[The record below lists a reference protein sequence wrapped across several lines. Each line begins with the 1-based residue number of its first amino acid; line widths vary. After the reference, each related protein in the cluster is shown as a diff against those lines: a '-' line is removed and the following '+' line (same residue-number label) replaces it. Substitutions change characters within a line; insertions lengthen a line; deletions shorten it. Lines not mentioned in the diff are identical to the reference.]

1 MRGRMSGPIAN
12 ILKDNRQ
19 VGGLFDWD
27 LQLVRTKG
35 SDGTNTTEKV
45 INRII
50 NARKFWYYD
59 DVEMPVTVR
68 FYKMEDGT
76 LHMVHREQCEIGF
89 WGDKD
94 VVVNSPI
101 NLEIWVEAKTSG
113 LN

>member
-1 MRGRMSGPIAN
+1 MNGPIAN
-12 ILKDNRQ
+12 ILKDNEQ
-19 VGGLFDWD
+19 VGGLLDWD

-50 NARKFWYYD
+50 GARKFWYYA

-68 FYKMEDGT
+68 FYKKEGDM
-76 LHMVHREQCEIGF
+76 LHMVHREKCTIGF

-101 NLEIWVEAKTSG
+101 SLDIWTGPETSSAS
-113 LN
+113 